1 MNDNT
6 QKPNQ
11 GYSPS
16 AVQSTPGLSSAVSN
30 KYGQAQSFGIE
41 QIDLS
46 GSKTANEQTKEN
58 LKWDELLAKYGPMAL
73 SVINPALGILGQV
86 AGQVYLDKKQDDR
99 QQDAEKRANDEYQR
113 RVDDERA
120 YNSPQAQ
127 AERLLKAG
135 INPLAVMTNGN
146 GLTQHGISSVTPSS
160 PTRGNLDIAGSIAS
174 LSSAGKSAAET
185 QGQELENLYKGSTLV
200 NRIEEVAATLKETQA
215 RANLLAAKAQYAD
228 ALAANEFEAA
238 KQSLLQMYRNYE
250 KSGIDV
256 QQANQD
262 LQRGAIELA
271 IAECTAKYEIDLKRL
286 SIGELRASINL
297 MNQQRSKLSV
307 EEQNA
312 IDFAVKELSL
322 YDQRIEHQRKENQW
336 YGANQVVGMI
346 TDVADSASGLISSV
360 YGGPLKSLVSNT
372 GTLLDDNMREERTTY
387 TDKDGVTHTVVERSG
402 RKVGNNDTYT
412 HR

>member
-6 QKPNQ
+6 NKPNQ

-16 AVQSTPGLSSAVSN
+16 TVQSTPGLSSSVSSQ
-30 KYGQAQSFGIE
+30 YGQSPALGIE
-41 QIDLS
+41 QINLS
-46 GSKTANEQTKEN
+46 GPKKSNEQTKKN
-58 LKWDELLAKYGPMAL
+58 LKWDELLAQYGPMAL
-73 SVINPALGILGQV
+73 SAINPALGVLGQV
-86 AGQVYLDKKQDDR
+86 AGQAYLDKKQDER
-99 QQDAEKRANDEYQR
+99 QQGAEKRANQEYQR

-127 AERLLKAG
+127 AQRLLQAG

-146 GLTQHGISSVTPSS
+146 GMTQHGISSVTPSS
-160 PTRGNLDIAGSIAS
+160 PTRGNIDVAGSIAS

-185 QGQELENLYKGSTLV
+185 QGQELENIYKGSTLV
-200 NRIEEVAATLKETQA
+200 NRIEEVAASLKESTA
-215 RANLLAAKAQYAD
+215 RANLLAAKSQYAD
-228 ALAANEFEAA
+228 ALAANEFETA

-286 SIGELRASINL
+286 SIDELRASVNL

-312 IDFAVKELSL
+312 ISFAVKELSL
-322 YDQRIEHQRKENQW
+322 YDQRIERQRKENAW
-336 YGANQVVGMI
+336 YGANQVVGMV
-346 TDVADSASGLISSV
+346 TDIADSASGLISSV
-360 YGGPLKSLVSNT
+360 YGGPLKALVSNT
-372 GTLLDDNMREERTTY
+372 GTLLDDNMREERTQY

-402 RKVGNNDTYT
+402 RKVGSNDSYS